1 MRRLVGLSTLFFMA
15 SKAGL
20 GLRSLVAN
28 RIFGYV
34 YLVAGSAGDVTRLVN
49 AAFPVRALGIFG
61 VAVLARSVTGI
72 CRRGSLGTKC
82 DVRLWR
88 LIAPSIPDVIQA

>member
-1 MRRLVGLSTLFFMA
+1 MRRLVGQSTLLFMA

-20 GLRSLVAN
+20 GLRPLVAN

-34 YLVAGSAGDVTRLVN
+34 YFVAGSAGDVTRLVN

-61 VAVLARSVTGI
+61 VAFLACSITGI

-88 LIAPSIPDVIQA
+88 LTAAFKSDMIQA